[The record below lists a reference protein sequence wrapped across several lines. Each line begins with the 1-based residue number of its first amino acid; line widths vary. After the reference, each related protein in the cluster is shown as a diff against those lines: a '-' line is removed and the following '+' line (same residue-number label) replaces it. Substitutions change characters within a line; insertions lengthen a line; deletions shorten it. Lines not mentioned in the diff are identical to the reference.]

1 MKDERH
7 DMVIFTVFNN
17 YNIEIVVAKD
27 VKKARQRRSA
37 IFGEYNEEFSAL
49 HFHNGLGNACLI
61 FPEKNMGIVD
71 VAHECYH
78 AVRAMMEWASI
89 TDEETPAY
97 VMGYLMKQ
105 VFNFVKNRKRRRK
118 K

>member
-1 MKDERH
+1 MKNERT

-27 VKKARQRRSA
+27 VNDARKRRDA
-37 IFGEYNEEFSAL
+37 LFGEFEGDFAAL
-49 HFHNGLGNACLI
+49 HCHNGIGNACLI
-61 FPEKNMGIVD
+61 FPEKNFGLVD

-89 TDEETPAY
+89 IDEETPAY
-97 VMGYLMKQ
+97 VMGYLTKQ
-105 VFNFVKNRKRRRK
+105 VYDFVKKRKRRRK